1 MCGIAGIAG
10 YNGNP
15 IASIEAM
22 KAALIRRGPD
32 SEGNFIDESRNV
44 VIGHR
49 RLSIIDLSETGSQ
62 PMVSIN
68 NRYVIAFNGEIYNAP
83 KLRNELEVTAGGVIL
98 KGTSDTEVLLEA
110 IDAWGLK
117 TTLEKS
123 RGMWGISLY
132 DRDTGYI
139 YLSRDRMGEKPLY
152 YGKVNGQFVWASDV
166 RAIRALPGMN
176 NEIDR
181 RVLLLYLKYGY
192 IPAPYTIY
200 KGIYKLEPGC
210 ILATAYPFNEW
221 KISKYYNIAQI
232 ASYGQSHLF
241 AGSETEA
248 YERLEILLKDALRG
262 QMLSDVP
269 LGAFLSGGIDST
281 VVVALMQQI
290 SPSDTPVRTFSIG
303 FEDDAYNEAEYAAE
317 SARHL
322 GTKHTEMYVGYKD
335 VMALLPEL
343 SVAYGE
349 PFADSSQLP
358 TMLVSKMTREHVTVA
373 LSGDAGD
380 ELFCGYNTYKD
391 AGKGMNVLSDK
402 FGFLKGPLRVG
413 AGKAV
418 TVLDKKLRERGYSE
432 SVVTDIHKAASVLR
446 VNSAEEYYRS
456 MNDDI
461 RIYNLLPGDMTAA
474 QSYKCANDV
483 YSDGYLKGDGN
494 NLMLMDMLQYLPDD
508 ILCKVDRAGMYYS
521 LETRMP
527 LLDADVV
534 NFAWTLPL
542 EYKMSDGITKKP
554 LRNILYKHVPKKLMD
569 RPKKGFSIPVS
580 EWLREGEMREWAEA
594 LISDKRNM
602 SSDLIDIYV
611 FDRVWKDYIETG
623 HWSKVIWHVLMLM
636 NWVGR

>member
-10 YNGNP
+10 YNGDP

-49 RLSIIDLSETGSQ
+49 RLSIIDLSETGAQ
-62 PMVSIN
+62 PMISIN

-110 IDAWGLK
+110 IDAWGIK

-166 RAIRALPGMN
+166 CAIRAIPGMN

-221 KISKYYNIAQI
+221 KISRYYNIAQV

-241 AGSETEA
+241 TGSETEA
-248 YERLEILLKDALRG
+248 YERLEMLLKDALRG

-281 VVVALMQQI
+281 TVVALMQQI
-290 SPSDTPVRTFSIG
+290 TPSDTPVRTFSIG
-303 FEDDAYNEAEYAAE
+303 FEEDAYNEAAYAAE
-317 SARHL
+317 SARYL
-322 GTKHTEMYVGYKD
+322 GTRHTEMYVGYKD

-402 FGFLKGPLRVG
+402 FSFLKGSLRTG
-413 AGKAV
+413 AGIAV
-418 TVLDKKLRERGYSE
+418 TALDKRLRERGYSE
-432 SVVTDIHKAASVLR
+432 SLAQDIHKAASVLR
-446 VNSAEEYYRS
+446 TDSAEEYYRS

-461 RIYNLLPGDMTAA
+461 RVYNLLPGDVTAA

-483 YSDGYLKGDGN
+483 YEDGYLKGNEN

-521 LETRMP
+521 LETRIP
-527 LLDADVV
+527 LLDTDVV

-554 LRNILYKHVPKKLMD
+554 LRNILYKYVPKKIMD
-569 RPKKGFSIPVS
+569 RPKKGFSITVS
-580 EWLREGEMREWAEA
+580 EWLREGEMCQWAE
-594 LISDKRNM
+594 S
-602 SSDLIDIYV
+602 
-611 FDRVWKDYIETG
+611 
-623 HWSKVIWHVLMLM
+623 
-636 NWVGR
+636 

>member
-10 YNGNP
+10 YNGDP

-49 RLSIIDLSETGSQ
+49 RLSIIDLSETGAQ
-62 PMVSIN
+62 PMISIN

-83 KLRNELEVTAGGVIL
+83 KLRNELEVTEGGVIL

-110 IDAWGLK
+110 IDAWGIK

-221 KISKYYNIAQI
+221 KISKYYNIAQV

-241 AGSETEA
+241 TGSETEA

-281 VVVALMQQI
+281 TVVALMQQI
-290 SPSDTPVRTFSIG
+290 TPSDTPVRTFSIG
-303 FEDDAYNEAEYAAE
+303 FEEDAYNEAAYAAE
-317 SARHL
+317 SARYL
-322 GTKHTEMYVGYKD
+322 GTRHTEMYVGYKD

-402 FGFLKGPLRVG
+402 FSFLKGSLRTG
-413 AGKAV
+413 AGIAV
-418 TVLDKKLRERGYSE
+418 TALDKRLRERGYSE
-432 SVVTDIHKAASVLR
+432 SLAQDIHKAASVLR
-446 VNSAEEYYRS
+446 TGSAEEYYRS

-461 RIYNLLPGDMTAA
+461 RVYNLLPGDMTAA

-483 YSDGYLKGDGN
+483 YEDGYLKGNEN

-521 LETRMP
+521 LETRIP
-527 LLDADVV
+527 LLDTDVV

-554 LRNILYKHVPKKLMD
+554 LRNILYKYVPKKIMD

-580 EWLREGEMREWAEA
+580 EWLREGEMRQWAESV
-594 LISDKRNM
+594 ISDKRNA
-602 SSDLIDIYV
+602 SSDLIDVYV

-623 HWSKVIWHVLMLM
+623 SWSKVIWHVLMLM
-636 NWVGR
+636 NWVG